1 MSKIRRL
8 VVLLIIGLSALVVV
22 DSLQAEQRV
31 QSDAVVSDHC
41 DLSGL

>member
-22 DSLQAEQRV
+22 DSIQAEPRV
-31 QSDAVVSDHC
+31 QSDVVASDHC
-41 DLSGL
+41 DLSGR

>member
-8 VVLLIIGLSALVVV
+8 VVLLIIGLSALVVM
-22 DSLQAEQRV
+22 DSLKAGERV

-41 DLSGL
+41 NLSVR